1 MIEVN
6 NLTFAFKGYKCTFE
20 NISFS
25 LKKGTVLCVLGPNGV
40 GKTTLL
46 KTITGLYRPV
56 SGSCRIG
63 RAGNRKARLAYVPQA
78 RRIHFSYNVL
88 DFVSFGCPLR
98 GGILASP
105 ADRAIEKSAQMLSDL
120 DISYL
125 GAKDVSQISGGE
137 LQMCFIAKAL
147 VSEPD
152 IMILDEP
159 ESGLDFNNQARIIRL
174 LHQLSRDKKVT
185 IILNTHFINHASSI
199 ADKCLLMSRK
209 GYLFGD
215 TRTVLQEKLLG
226 EYFHVPVKRC
236 HFEYKGAQGESFVI
250 ITGEA

>member
-6 NLTFAFKGYKCTFE
+6 NLAFAFKGHKCTFE

-25 LKKGTVLCVLGPNGV
+25 LEKGRILCVLGPNGV

-46 KTITGLYRPV
+46 KTITGLYQPV
-56 SGSCRIG
+56 RGSCRIG

-78 RRIHFSYNVL
+78 RNIHFSYNVL
-88 DFVSFGCPLR
+88 DFVSFGYPLR
-98 GGILASP
+98 GGILVSP
-105 ADRAIEKSAQMLSDL
+105 GGEAIGKSAQMLSEL
-120 DISYL
+120 GISCL
-125 GAKDVSQISGGE
+125 GTKDVSQISGGE

-152 IMILDEP
+152 IIVLDEP
-159 ESGLDFNNQARIIRL
+159 ESSLDFSNQARIIRL
-174 LHQLSRDKKVT
+174 LHKLSRDKKVT

-209 GYLFGD
+209 NYLFGD
-215 TRTVLQEKLLG
+215 TRTVLQEKFLG

-236 HFEYKGAQGESFVI
+236 HFEHKGAQAESFVI
-250 ITGEA
+250 ITGET